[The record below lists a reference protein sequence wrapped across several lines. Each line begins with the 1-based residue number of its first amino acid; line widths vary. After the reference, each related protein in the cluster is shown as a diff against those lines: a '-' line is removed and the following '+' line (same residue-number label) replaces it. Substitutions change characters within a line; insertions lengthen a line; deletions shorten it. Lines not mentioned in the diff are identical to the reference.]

1 MIEILNASAPSIPQ
15 TGSTA
20 AAYGAKGSANHGWVG
35 ERRGRAMKRHRR
47 DQRGVTLVELMVVV
61 AILAII
67 AAIAVTLY
75 QDLQKKARLSADQ
88 GTMAALRSAAAI
100 YFGKNDGAF
109 PTQPGLNLLV
119 QPSPP
124 IMQCPG
130 ASWGLDSNN
139 GKVTYT
145 PNDISVC

>member
-1 MIEILNASAPSIPQ
+1 M
-15 TGSTA
+15 
-20 AAYGAKGSANHGWVG
+20 
-35 ERRGRAMKRHRR
+35 RRRLR

-88 GTMAALRSAAAI
+88 GTMAALRSASAI
-100 YFGKNDGAF
+100 YFGKNDGSF
-109 PTQPGLNLLV
+109 PTQGGLNTLV

-124 IMQCPG
+124 IMQCPS
-130 ASWGLDSNN
+130 ASWTLDGTN
-139 GKVTYT
+139 GKITYT
-145 PNDISVC
+145 PNDTSAC

>member
-1 MIEILNASAPSIPQ
+1 VIDILNASAPSIPPI
-15 TGSTA
+15 A
-20 AAYGAKGSANHGWVG
+20 ADESNHGRVG
-35 ERRGRAMKRHRR
+35 EGRAAMKRQHR

-109 PTQPGLNLLV
+109 PTQNGLNSLV

-124 IMQCPG
+124 VMQCPS
-130 ASWGLDSNN
+130 ASWSLDTVN

-145 PNDISVC
+145 PNDTGAC

>member
-1 MIEILNASAPSIPQ
+1 M
-15 TGSTA
+15 
-20 AAYGAKGSANHGWVG
+20 
-35 ERRGRAMKRHRR
+35 RRRLQS
-47 DQRGVTLVELMVVV
+47 QRGVTLVELMVAV
-61 AILAII
+61 AIIAII

-109 PTQPGLNLLV
+109 PTQGGLNTLV

-124 IMQCPG
+124 FIQCTG
-130 ASWGLDSNN
+130 ASWALDSTN

-145 PNDISVC
+145 PNDTSAC